1 MKKFFALLLVLC
13 LAFAGLISYIAYV
26 PMPIANEVALE
37 SAPAYEG
44 ETAGEVPAAEEAAA
58 PSYRGLDYEAILALH
73 NDEEIVGSV
82 NGRDVTWRE
91 YFYWFYMQAN
101 QIDSM
106 AITYGIDP
114 DWSEMATEDMNLSQ
128 IVLEN
133 AAYMIRQMDAI
144 ELYASENGVA
154 LTDEDM
160 ELIAQQIES
169 EKTQLMGEGATDE
182 AFNAK
187 LKELHMSREMYEKVI
202 AVNALIERGFTEL
215 YGENGEK
222 ADEADVIKYLED
234 NEYMSAHHILIM
246 SIDPATGMK
255 LDDAAIEESRAQAE
269 ALADELQAIESDEER
284 LARFNELKAEL
295 CDDTGK
301 VAYPDGY
308 TYTPGTMYPE
318 FEAACLAQ
326 EAYQV
331 SDVVETGVGF
341 HVIMTLPLDADA
353 TVFSADGSPSIARV
367 LYAEADYNEALA
379 EKIDSVN
386 FEYAESFEEFYL
398 GDFENVK

>member
-13 LAFAGLISYIAYV
+13 LAFAGIITYVSYT
-26 PMPIANEVALE
+26 PMPIADEVALE

-44 ETAGEVPAAEEAAA
+44 ETAGEVPAAEEAA

-73 NDEEIVGSV
+73 NDEEIIGSV

-91 YFYWFYMQAN
+91 YFYWFFMQAN
-101 QIDSM
+101 QIDNM

-128 IVLEN
+128 MVLEN
-133 AAYMIRQMDAI
+133 AAYMVRQLDAI
-144 ELYASENGVA
+144 ELYSKENGVE
-154 LTDEDM
+154 LTEEDI
-160 ELIAQQIES
+160 ETVAQQIES
-169 EKTQLMGEGATDE
+169 EKTQILGEGATDE
-182 AFNAK
+182 EFNAK
-187 LKELHMSREMYEKVI
+187 LEELHMSREMYEKVLNT
-202 AVNALIERGFTEL
+202 NALIERGFTEL

-222 ADEADVIKYLED
+222 VDEADVVAYLAD
-234 NEYMSAHHILIM
+234 QGYMSAHHILIM

-255 LDDAAIEESRAQAE
+255 LDEAAIEESRAQAE
-269 ALADELQAIESDEER
+269 ALAEELQAIENDEER
-284 LARFNELKAEL
+284 LVRFNELKAEF

-301 VAYPDGY
+301 AAYPDGY
-308 TYTPGTMYPE
+308 TYTAGTMYPE

-341 HVIMTLPLDADA
+341 HIIMTLPLDADA
-353 TVFSADGSPSIARV
+353 LVFSASGNPSVARS
-367 LYAEADYNEALA
+367 LYAEADYNQALA
-379 EKIDSVN
+379 DKIDSVT
-386 FEYAESFEEFYL
+386 FEYAEDFEQFYL

>member
-26 PMPIANEVALE
+26 PMPIADEAELE

-44 ETAGEVPAAEEAAA
+44 ETAGEAPAAEEAA

-73 NDEEIVGSV
+73 NDEEIIGTVD
-82 NGRDVTWRE
+82 GRDVTWRE

-101 QIDSM
+101 QIDGM

-128 IVLEN
+128 LVLEN
-133 AAYMIRQMDAI
+133 AAYMVRQMDAI
-144 ELYASENGVA
+144 EKHAAENGIELNEA
-154 LTDEDM
+154 DM
-160 ELIAQQIES
+160 EAIAQQIES
-169 EKTQLMGEGATDE
+169 EKTQLLGEGATDE

-187 LKELHMSREMYEKVI
+187 LKELHMSREMYEKVLHT
-202 AVNALIERGFTEL
+202 NALIDRGFEEL

-222 ADEADVIKYLED
+222 ADEADVVAYLAD
-234 NEYMSAHHILIM
+234 QGYMSAHHILIM

-255 LDDAAIEESRAQAE
+255 LEDAAIEEKRAQAE
-269 ALADELQAIESDEER
+269 ALAEELQAIEDEAER

-301 VAYPDGY
+301 AAYPDGY

-318 FEAACLAQ
+318 FEEACLAQ

-353 TVFSADGSPSIARV
+353 LVFSASGSPSTARV
-367 LYAEADYNEALA
+367 LFAEADYNEALA
-379 EKIDSVN
+379 ASIDSVE
-386 FEYAESFEEFYL
+386 FEYAEGFEEFYL

>member
-1 MKKFFALLLVLC
+1 MKKFFILLLVLC
-13 LAFAGLISYIAYV
+13 LVFAGIISYVAYV
-26 PMPIANEVALE
+26 PMPIAQEVELE
-37 SAPAYEG
+37 SVPAYEG
-44 ETAGEVPAAEEAAA
+44 ETLTEEPVAEEAA

-73 NDEEIVGSV
+73 EDDEIIGTV

-133 AAYMIRQMDAI
+133 AAYMVRQLDAI
-144 ELYASENGVA
+144 ELHAKENGIE
-154 LTDEDM
+154 LTEEDM

-169 EKTQLMGEGATDE
+169 EKTLLLGEGADDE

-187 LKELHMSREMYEKVI
+187 LEELHMSREMYEKVI
-202 AVNALIERGFTEL
+202 STNALIERGFEDI
-215 YGENGEK
+215 YGANGEK
-222 ADEADVIKYLED
+222 ADEAAVIKYLED

-255 LDDAAIEESRAQAE
+255 LEDAAIEESRAQAE
-269 ALADELQAIESDEER
+269 ALAEELKAIENDEER

-353 TVFSADGSPSIARV
+353 LVFSSSGSSSTARA
-367 LYAEADYNEALA
+367 LYAEADYNNALA
-379 EKIDSVN
+379 ASIEAVE
-386 FEYAESFEEFYL
+386 FEYAEGFEEFFL